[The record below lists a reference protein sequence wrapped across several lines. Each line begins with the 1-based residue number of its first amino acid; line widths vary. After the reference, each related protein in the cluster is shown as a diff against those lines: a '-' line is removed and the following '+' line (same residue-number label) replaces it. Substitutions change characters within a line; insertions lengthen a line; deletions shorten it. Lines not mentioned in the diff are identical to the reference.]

1 MALPFGPLGHFF
13 LTSDSCH
20 PRFFILTDL
29 KTTSVFRPVCCRLHC
44 FVVSHPTTG
53 WLPSRPCFHKKQSS
67 WRDTFPSFHHFP
79 LDVSTHTY
87 DVYNPVSQTFVGFF
101 FGCRWTTK
109 QPWCALPIPLCGMLA
124 AVVPSG
130 HHATGSCWKHAP
142 VMLPLT
148 EVPKERR
155 LSVWREPEKS
165 EGTEENLWVAGRFGA
180 SPKNGLRPVR
190 GRAFKSNITN
200 FEASAMR
207 AGKQGSNSAQ
217 VMLPQN
223 DWYASS

>member
-1 MALPFGPLGHFF
+1 MIFMALPFGPLGHFF

-87 DVYNPVSQTFVGFF
+87 DVYNPVLSQTFVGFF
-101 FGCRWTTK
+101 LVVGGQRNSLGVLYRFHCAGCWPLSFRLGTT
-109 QPWCALPIPLCGMLA
+109 QLGA
-124 AVVPSG
+124 A
-130 HHATGSCWKHAP
+130 GS
-142 VMLPLT
+142 T
-148 EVPKERR
+148 R
-155 LSVWREPEKS
+155 L
-165 EGTEENLWVAGRFGA
+165 
-180 SPKNGLRPVR
+180 
-190 GRAFKSNITN
+190 
-200 FEASAMR
+200 
-207 AGKQGSNSAQ
+207 
-217 VMLPQN
+217 
-223 DWYASS
+223 